1 MSAPIPPEP
10 RPAPTGRLR
19 TWLSHDAHPLV
30 QFVKYG
36 LAGGCAAVTYFLTI
50 GWLTTT
56 VFPTDGEGIDAFRR
70 GLHYFLALTAGF
82 VTSNAVGYALNVA
95 FVFKPGRH
103 RKRTEVLLFLGLAG
117 LAWALTA
124 PVGSWAMGRFPGL
137 CKWVPALLTAGV
149 SALINYTGRK
159 FLPD

>member
-1 MSAPIPPEP
+1 MSSPATPPS
-10 RPAPTGRLR
+10 RLAGRLR

-30 QFVKYG
+30 QFIKYG
-36 LAGGCAAVTYFLTI
+36 FAGGCAALTYVLTI
-50 GWLTTT
+50 GGLTNT
-56 VFPTDGEGIDAFRR
+56 VFPTEGEGIDAFRR

-82 VTSNAVGYALNVA
+82 ITSNAVGYVLNVA

-117 LAWALTA
+117 LAWVLTA
-124 PVGSWAMGRFPGL
+124 PAGSWAMGRFPDL
-137 CKWVPALLTAGV
+137 NKWVPALLTAVV

-159 FLPD
+159 FFIFLK